1 MRLVIVESPAKAKTI
16 AKYLGGDYKVDAS
29 GGHIS
34 DLPTKGLGI
43 DIENN
48 FQPEYVISSDKK
60 ALIKRLK
67 EETEKADEVWL
78 ATDPDREGEAISWHL
93 QQVLKLN
100 PQAKNRIQFNEITK
114 NAVQNAIKNPRS
126 INMNLVDAQQARR
139 VLDRLVGY
147 KLSPV
152 LCKKIKGK
160 LSAGRVQSAALKI
173 LVDREKE
180 IKAFKPE
187 EYWTVTA
194 ILQKTEDKDKN
205 IKFKALLTEKN
216 GKKFKLTN
224 KEDTDAVVECVSGK
238 PFVVDSVKKG
248 TSLSQPLPP
257 FTTSTMQQDAVN
269 KLSMPSKT
277 TMMAAQK
284 LYEGIDVKGLGHIA
298 LVTYIRTDS
307 VRVSEE
313 ATAAARDF
321 LAQNFGEQYVPSKPN
336 VYKSKKNIQDA
347 HEAIRPIN
355 LSLTP
360 DSLKDKLPKN
370 EYRLYKLIYE
380 RFLASQS
387 TPAKFDTVTAMIKAD
402 VYGFKVNGKTTVFD
416 GYQRIYGAAAKE
428 KTDDE
433 SESAKLP
440 ELKEGQQLK
449 QADIKAEQK
458 FTKPP
463 ARYTESTLIK
473 SMEEDGIGR
482 PSTYSTILATL
493 YKRTYV
499 VKDGKSLVPTD
510 LGIVVTDYLEKYFE
524 NIVDTEFTA
533 NMEEQLDEIEE
544 KGRDWHKVISDF
556 YGPFQK
562 KLISAMNSDEKVE
575 LGDEV
580 SDVRCEKCG
589 ALMVYK
595 TGRFGKYLACPNY
608 PECKN
613 TKSLKE
619 KAPQVVT
626 DIICEKCGGH
636 MVEKTG
642 RYGKYLACEN
652 YPQCDN
658 TKSINKVVGVCP
670 ECGGDVVERK
680 SKKGN
685 VFYGCVNYP
694 NCKFVSW
701 DIPTGEKCP
710 KCGQYLVKKTLK
722 NNKTLIKCS
731 NKDCD
736 YQTEIKDTDEN

>member
-34 DLPTKGLGI
+34 DLPAKGLGI
-43 DIENN
+43 DIDNN
-48 FQPEYVISSDKK
+48 FQPEYVVSTDKK

-67 EETEKADEVWL
+67 DESSKAEEVWL

-93 QQVLKLN
+93 QQVLNLD
-100 PQAKNRIQFNEITK
+100 PAAKNRIQFNEISK
-114 NAVQNAIKNPRS
+114 NAVQNAIKNPRA

-187 EYWTVTA
+187 EYWNVTA
-194 ILQKTEDKDKN
+194 FLQKTEDKDKN
-205 IKFKALLTEKN
+205 IKFKALLAEKN

-224 KEDTDAVVECVSGK
+224 KEDTDAVLQDLSGK
-238 PFVVDSVKKG
+238 QFTVANVKKG
-248 TSLSQPLPP
+248 TSLSNPLPP

-269 KLSMPSKT
+269 KLAMPSKT

-284 LYEGIDVKGLGHIA
+284 LYEGIDVKGMGHMA

-307 VRVSEE
+307 VRVSDE
-313 ATAAARDF
+313 ASAAAREF
-321 LAQNFGEQYVPSKPN
+321 LRQNYGEEYVPPKPN

-355 LSLTP
+355 LAITP

-387 TPAKFDTVTAMIKAD
+387 TAARFDTVSALIRAD
-402 VYGFKVNGKTTVFD
+402 AYGFKVNGKTTVFD
-416 GYQRIYGAAAKE
+416 GYQRIYGTAKE
-428 KTDDE
+428 KTEDDA
-433 SESAKLP
+433 ESAKLP
-440 ELKEGQQLK
+440 ELKEGQALK
-449 QADIKAEQK
+449 QNDIKAEQK

-499 VKDGKSLVPTD
+499 VKDGKALVPTD
-510 LGIVVTDYLEKYFE
+510 LGMVVTDYLEKYFE

-544 KGRDWHKVISDF
+544 KGLDWHKVIGDF
-556 YGPFQK
+556 YAPFQK
-562 KLISAMNSDEKVE
+562 KLLSAMNSDEKVE

-619 KAPQVVT
+619 KAPEVVT

-642 RYGKYLACEN
+642 RYGKYLSCEN

-658 TKSINKVVGVCP
+658 TRSINKIVGKCP

-685 VFYGCVNYP
+685 VFYGCANYP
-694 NCKFVSW
+694 QCKFVSW

-710 KCGQYLVKKTLK
+710 ECGQYLVKKTLK
-722 NNKTLIKCS
+722 NKKTLIKCS
-731 NKDCD
+731 NKECG
-736 YQTEIKDTDEN
+736 YQREEKED

>member
-1 MRLVIVESPAKAKTI
+1 
-16 AKYLGGDYKVDAS
+16 
-29 GGHIS
+29 
-34 DLPTKGLGI
+34 
-43 DIENN
+43 
-48 FQPEYVISSDKK
+48 
-60 ALIKRLK
+60 
-67 EETEKADEVWL
+67 
-78 ATDPDREGEAISWHL
+78 
-93 QQVLKLN
+93 
-100 PQAKNRIQFNEITK
+100 
-114 NAVQNAIKNPRS
+114 
-126 INMNLVDAQQARR
+126 
-139 VLDRLVGY
+139 
-147 KLSPV
+147 
-152 LCKKIKGK
+152 
-160 LSAGRVQSAALKI
+160 
-173 LVDREKE
+173 
-180 IKAFKPE
+180 
-187 EYWTVTA
+187 
-194 ILQKTEDKDKN
+194 
-205 IKFKALLTEKN
+205 
-216 GKKFKLTN
+216 
-224 KEDTDAVVECVSGK
+224 
-238 PFVVDSVKKG
+238 
-248 TSLSQPLPP
+248 
-257 FTTSTMQQDAVN
+257 MQQDAVN
-269 KLSMPSKT
+269 KLAMPSKT

-284 LYEGIDVKGLGHIA
+284 LYEGIDVKGMGHMA

-307 VRVSEE
+307 VRVSDE
-313 ATAAARDF
+313 ASAAAREF
-321 LAQNFGEQYVPSKPN
+321 LRQNYGEEYVPPKPN

-355 LSLTP
+355 LAITP

-387 TPAKFDTVTAMIKAD
+387 TAARFDTVSALIRAD
-402 VYGFKVNGKTTVFD
+402 AYGFKVNGKTTVFD
-416 GYQRIYGAAAKE
+416 GYQRIYGTAKE
-428 KTDDE
+428 KTEDDA
-433 SESAKLP
+433 ESAKLP
-440 ELKEGQQLK
+440 ELKEGQALK
-449 QADIKAEQK
+449 QNDIKAEQK

-499 VKDGKSLVPTD
+499 VKDGKALVPTD
-510 LGIVVTDYLEKYFE
+510 LGMVVTDYLEKYFE

-533 NMEEQLDEIEE
+533 DMEEQLDEIEE
-544 KGRDWHKVISDF
+544 KGLDWHKVIGDF
-556 YGPFQK
+556 YAPFQK
-562 KLISAMNSDEKVE
+562 KLLSAMNSDEKVE

-619 KAPQVVT
+619 KAPEVVT

-642 RYGKYLACEN
+642 RYGKYLSCEN

-658 TKSINKVVGVCP
+658 TRSINKIVGKCP

-685 VFYGCVNYP
+685 VFYGCANYP
-694 NCKFVSW
+694 QCKFVSW

-710 KCGQYLVKKTLK
+710 ECGQYLVKKTLK
-722 NNKTLIKCS
+722 NKKTLIKCS
-731 NKDCD
+731 NKECG
-736 YQTEIKDTDEN
+736 YQREEKED

>member
-1 MRLVIVESPAKAKTI
+1 MKLVIVESPAKAKTI
-16 AKYLGGDYKVDAS
+16 GKYLGGDYKVDAS

-34 DLPTKGLGI
+34 DLPAKELGI

-48 FQPEYVISSDKK
+48 FEPKYVVSSDKK
-60 ALIKRLK
+60 ALIKRLVDEAK
-67 EETEKADEVWL
+67 QADEVWL

-93 QQVLKLN
+93 QKVLKLN
-100 PQAKNRIQFNEITK
+100 PTDKNRIQFNEITK
-114 NAVQNAIKNPRS
+114 TAVQNAIKNPRT
-126 INMNLVDAQQARR
+126 IDMNLVDAQQARR

-173 LVDREKE
+173 IVDREKE

-187 EYWTVTA
+187 EYWTVGA
-194 ILQKTEDKDKN
+194 QLQKTSDKDKN
-205 IKFKALLTEKN
+205 IKFKALLAEKN

-224 KEDTDAVVECVSGK
+224 KQDTDAVLAEIENK
-238 PFVVDSVKKG
+238 PYVVDSVKKG

-277 TMMAAQK
+277 TMMTAQK

-307 VRVSEE
+307 VRVSDD
-313 ATAAARDF
+313 ASAAAREY
-321 LAQNFGEQYVPSKPN
+321 LRENFGAEYVPSKAN

-347 HEAIRPIN
+347 HEAIRPVN

-360 DSLKDKLPKN
+360 DSLKEKLPKN

-387 TPAKFDTVTAMIKAD
+387 TPAKFDTVSATIKVD
-402 VYGFKVNGKTTVFD
+402 VYGFKVSGKTPVFD
-416 GYQRIYGAAAKE
+416 GYQRIYGVAVKE
-428 KTDDE
+428 KDDE
-433 SESAKLP
+433 SNETSKLP
-440 ELKEGQQLK
+440 NLEVGQELKLI
-449 QADIKAEQK
+449 DIKAEQK

-482 PSTYSTILATL
+482 PSTYATILATL
-493 YKRTYV
+493 YKRVYI
-499 VKDGKSLVPTD
+499 VKDGKALMPTD
-510 LGIVVTDYLEKYFE
+510 LGTVVTEYLEKYFE

-533 NMEEQLDEIEE
+533 HMEEQLDEIEE
-544 KGRDWHKVISDF
+544 KGEDWREVIKDF

-562 KLISAMNSDEKVE
+562 KLLSAMNSDEKVE
-575 LGDEV
+575 VGDEV
-580 SDVRCEKCG
+580 SDVKCEKCG
-589 ALMVYK
+589 AMMVYK

-613 TKSLKE
+613 TKSLAE
-619 KAPQVVT
+619 KTQVIT
-626 DIICEKCGGH
+626 DIVCEKCGGH
-636 MVEKTG
+636 MVEKSG
-642 RYGKYLACEN
+642 RFGKYLACEN
-652 YPQCDN
+652 YPECKN
-658 TKSINKVVGVCP
+658 TKSINKVVGKCP

-685 VFYGCVNYP
+685 TFYGCVNYP
-694 NCKFVSW
+694 DCQFVSW
-701 DIPTGEKCP
+701 DVPTGEKCP
-710 KCGQYLVKKTLK
+710 DCGQYLVRKIMKDKTAVV
-722 NNKTLIKCS
+722 KCS
-731 NKDCD
+731 NRECH
-736 YQTEIKDTDEN
+736 YQKEDKNEN

>member
-29 GGHIS
+29 GGHII
-34 DLPTKGLGI
+34 DLPAKGLGI
-43 DIENN
+43 DIDNN
-48 FQPEYVISSDKK
+48 FQPEYVVSSDKK

-67 EETEKADEVWL
+67 DESSKAEEVWL

-93 QQVLKLN
+93 QQVLNLD
-100 PQAKNRIQFNEITK
+100 PAAKNRIQFNEISK
-114 NAVQNAIKNPRS
+114 NAVQNAIKNPRA

-187 EYWTVTA
+187 EYWNVTA
-194 ILQKTEDKDKN
+194 FLQKTEDKDKN
-205 IKFKALLTEKN
+205 IKFKALLAEKN

-224 KEDTDAVVECVSGK
+224 KEDTDAVLQDLSGK
-238 PFVVDSVKKG
+238 QFTVANVKKG
-248 TSLSQPLPP
+248 TSLSNPLPP

-269 KLSMPSKT
+269 KLAMPSKT

-284 LYEGIDVKGLGHIA
+284 LYEGIDVKGMGHMA

-307 VRVSEE
+307 VRVSDE
-313 ATAAARDF
+313 ASAAAREF
-321 LAQNFGEQYVPSKPN
+321 LRQNYGEEYVPSKPN

-355 LSLTP
+355 LAITP

-370 EYRLYKLIYE
+370 EYRLYRLIYE

-387 TPAKFDTVTAMIKAD
+387 TAARFDTVSALIRAD
-402 VYGFKVNGKTTVFD
+402 AYGFKVNGKTTVFD
-416 GYQRIYGAAAKE
+416 GYQRIYGTAKE
-428 KTDDE
+428 KTEDDA
-433 SESAKLP
+433 ESAKLP
-440 ELKEGQQLK
+440 ELKEGQALK
-449 QADIKAEQK
+449 QNDIKAEQK

-499 VKDGKSLVPTD
+499 VKDGKALVPTD
-510 LGIVVTDYLEKYFE
+510 LGMVVTDYLEKYFE

-544 KGRDWHKVISDF
+544 KGLDWHKVIGDF
-556 YGPFQK
+556 YAPFQK
-562 KLISAMNSDEKVE
+562 KLLSAMNSDEKVE

-619 KAPQVVT
+619 KAPEVVT

-642 RYGKYLACEN
+642 RYGKYLSCEN

-658 TKSINKVVGVCP
+658 TRSINKIVGKCP

-685 VFYGCVNYP
+685 VFYGCANYP
-694 NCKFVSW
+694 QCKFVSW

-710 KCGQYLVKKTLK
+710 ECGQYLVKKTLK
-722 NNKTLIKCS
+722 NKKTLIKCS
-731 NKDCD
+731 NKECG
-736 YQTEIKDTDEN
+736 YQREEKED

>member
-16 AKYLGGDYKVDAS
+16 AKYLGGDYRVYAS

-48 FQPEYVISSDKK
+48 FQPEYVVSSDKK
-60 ALIKRLK
+60 TLIKRLK
-67 EETEKADEVWL
+67 DESSNAEEVWL

-93 QQVLKLN
+93 QQVLNLD
-100 PQAKNRIQFNEITK
+100 PSAKNRIQFNEISK
-114 NAVQNAIKNPRS
+114 NAVQNAIKNPRA

-180 IKAFKPE
+180 IRAFTPE
-187 EYWTVTA
+187 EYWNVTA
-194 ILQKTEDKDKN
+194 FLQKAEGKDKD
-205 IKFKALLTEKN
+205 IKFKALLSEKN

-224 KEDTDAVVECVSGK
+224 KEDADAVLQDLEGK
-238 PFVVDSVKKG
+238 QFEVGSVKKG
-248 TSLSQPLPP
+248 TSLSNPLPP

-284 LYEGIDVKGLGHIA
+284 LYEGIDVKGVGHIA

-307 VRVSEE
+307 VRVSDE
-313 ATAAARDF
+313 AAAAAREF
-321 LAQNFGEQYVPSKPN
+321 LHDAYGPEYVPEKPN

-355 LSLTP
+355 LAITP
-360 DSLKDKLPKN
+360 DSLKEKLPKN

-380 RFLASQS
+380 RFLASQA
-387 TPAKFDTVTAMIKAD
+387 TPAKFDTVSAVIKAGE
-402 VYGFKVNGKTTVFD
+402 YGFKVSGKTTVFD
-416 GYQRIYGAAAKE
+416 GYQRIYGATKE
-428 KTDDE
+428 KSEEDTE
-433 SESAKLP
+433 STKLP
-440 ELKEGQQLK
+440 ELIEGQPLK
-449 QADIKAEQK
+449 QNDIKAEQK

-473 SMEEDGIGR
+473 SMEEEGIGR
-482 PSTYSTILATL
+482 PSTYAATLATL

-499 VKDGKSLVPTD
+499 VKEGKTLVPTD

-533 NMEEQLDEIEE
+533 HMEEQLDEIEE
-544 KGRDWHKVISDF
+544 KGLDWHKIIGDF
-556 YGPFQK
+556 YAPFQK
-562 KLISAMNSDEKVE
+562 KLLSAMNSTEKVE
-575 LGDEV
+575 VGDEV
-580 SDVRCEKCG
+580 SDVQCEKCG
-589 ALMVYK
+589 AFMVYK

-613 TKSLKE
+613 TRSLRQTT
-619 KAPQVVT
+619 PSVVT

-636 MVEKTG
+636 MVEKAG
-642 RYGKYLACEN
+642 RYGKYLSCEN
-652 YPQCDN
+652 YPQCNN
-658 TKSINKVVGVCP
+658 TKSINKVVGKCP
-670 ECGGDVVERK
+670 ECGGDVLERK

-685 VFYGCVNYP
+685 LFYGCANYP
-694 NCKFVSW
+694 SCKFVSW
-701 DIPTGEKCP
+701 DIPLEEKCP
-710 KCGQYLVKKTLK
+710 ECGQYLVKKTLK
-722 NNKTLIKCS
+722 NKKTLIKCS
-731 NKDCD
+731 NKECG
-736 YQTEIKDTDEN
+736 YQREESEANEN

>member
-1 MRLVIVESPAKAKTI
+1 MKLVIVESPAKAKTI
-16 AKYLGGDYKVDAS
+16 GKYLGGDYKVDAS

-34 DLPTKGLGI
+34 DLPAKELGI

-48 FQPEYVISSDKK
+48 FEPKYVVSSDKK
-60 ALIKRLK
+60 ALIKRLVDEAK
-67 EETEKADEVWL
+67 QADEVWL

-93 QQVLKLN
+93 QKVLKLN
-100 PQAKNRIQFNEITK
+100 PTDKNRIQFNEITK
-114 NAVQNAIKNPRS
+114 TAVQNAIKNPRT
-126 INMNLVDAQQARR
+126 IDMNLVDAQQARR

-173 LVDREKE
+173 IVDREKE
-180 IKAFKPE
+180 IKAFNPE
-187 EYWTVTA
+187 EYWTVGA
-194 ILQKTEDKDKN
+194 QLQKTSDKDKN
-205 IKFKALLTEKN
+205 IKFKALLAEKN

-224 KEDTDAVVECVSGK
+224 KQDTDAVLAEIENK
-238 PFVVDSVKKG
+238 PYVVDSVKKG

-277 TMMAAQK
+277 TMMTAQK

-307 VRVSEE
+307 VRVSDD
-313 ATAAARDF
+313 ASAAAREY
-321 LAQNFGEQYVPSKPN
+321 LRENFGAEYVPSKAN

-347 HEAIRPIN
+347 HEAIRPVN

-360 DSLKDKLPKN
+360 DSLKEKLPKN

-387 TPAKFDTVTAMIKAD
+387 TPAKFDTVLATIKVD
-402 VYGFKVNGKTTVFD
+402 VYGFKVSGKTPVFD
-416 GYQRIYGAAAKE
+416 GYQRIYGVAVKE
-428 KTDDE
+428 KDDE
-433 SESAKLP
+433 SNETSKLP
-440 ELKEGQQLK
+440 NLEVGQELKLI
-449 QADIKAEQK
+449 DIKAEQK

-482 PSTYSTILATL
+482 PSTYATILATL
-493 YKRTYV
+493 YKRVYI
-499 VKDGKSLVPTD
+499 VKDGKALMPTD
-510 LGIVVTDYLEKYFE
+510 LGTVVTEYLEKYFE

-533 NMEEQLDEIEE
+533 HMEEQLDEIEE
-544 KGRDWHKVISDF
+544 KGEDWREVIKDF

-562 KLISAMNSDEKVE
+562 KLLSAMNSDEKVE
-575 LGDEV
+575 VGDEV
-580 SDVRCEKCG
+580 SDVKCEKCG
-589 ALMVYK
+589 AMMVYK

-613 TKSLKE
+613 TKSLAE
-619 KAPQVVT
+619 KTQVIT
-626 DIICEKCGGH
+626 DIVCEKCGGH
-636 MVEKTG
+636 MVEKSG
-642 RYGKYLACEN
+642 RFGKYLACEN
-652 YPQCDN
+652 YPECKN
-658 TKSINKVVGVCP
+658 TKSINKVVGKCP

-685 VFYGCVNYP
+685 TFYGCVNYP
-694 NCKFVSW
+694 DCQFVSW
-701 DIPTGEKCP
+701 DVPTGEKCP
-710 KCGQYLVKKTLK
+710 DCGQYLVRKIMKDKTAVV
-722 NNKTLIKCS
+722 KCS
-731 NKDCD
+731 NRECH
-736 YQTEIKDTDEN
+736 YQKEDKNEN

>member
-1 MRLVIVESPAKAKTI
+1 MKLVIVESPAKAKTI
-16 AKYLGGDYKVDAS
+16 GKYLGGDYKVDAS

-34 DLPTKGLGI
+34 DLPAKELGI

-48 FQPEYVISSDKK
+48 FEPKYVVSSDKK
-60 ALIKRLK
+60 ALIKRLVDEAK
-67 EETEKADEVWL
+67 QADEVWL

-93 QQVLKLN
+93 QKVLKLN
-100 PQAKNRIQFNEITK
+100 PTDKNRIQFNEITK
-114 NAVQNAIKNPRS
+114 TAVQNAIKNPRT
-126 INMNLVDAQQARR
+126 IDMNLVDAQQARR

-173 LVDREKE
+173 IVDREKE

-187 EYWTVTA
+187 EYWTVGA
-194 ILQKTEDKDKN
+194 QLQKTSDKDKN
-205 IKFKALLTEKN
+205 IKFKALLAEKN

-224 KEDTDAVVECVSGK
+224 KQDTDAVLAEIENK
-238 PFVVDSVKKG
+238 PYVVDSVKKG

-277 TMMAAQK
+277 TMMTAQK

-307 VRVSEE
+307 VRVSDD
-313 ATAAARDF
+313 ASAAAREY
-321 LAQNFGEQYVPSKPN
+321 LRENFGAEYVPSKAN

-347 HEAIRPIN
+347 HEAIRPVN

-360 DSLKDKLPKN
+360 DSLKEKLPKN

-387 TPAKFDTVTAMIKAD
+387 TPAKFDTVSATIKVD
-402 VYGFKVNGKTTVFD
+402 VYGFKVSGKTPVFD
-416 GYQRIYGAAAKE
+416 GYQRIYGVAVKE
-428 KTDDE
+428 KDDE
-433 SESAKLP
+433 SNETSKLP
-440 ELKEGQQLK
+440 NLEVGQELKLI
-449 QADIKAEQK
+449 DIKAEQK

-482 PSTYSTILATL
+482 PSTYATILATL
-493 YKRTYV
+493 YKRVYI
-499 VKDGKSLVPTD
+499 VKDGKALMPTD
-510 LGIVVTDYLEKYFE
+510 LGTVVTEYLEKYFE

-533 NMEEQLDEIEE
+533 HMEEQLDEIEE
-544 KGRDWHKVISDF
+544 KGEDWREVIKDF

-562 KLISAMNSDEKVE
+562 KLLSAMNSDEKVE
-575 LGDEV
+575 VGDEV
-580 SDVRCEKCG
+580 SDVKCEKCG
-589 ALMVYK
+589 AMMVYK

-613 TKSLKE
+613 TKSLAE
-619 KAPQVVT
+619 KTQVIT
-626 DIICEKCGGH
+626 DIVCEKCGGH
-636 MVEKTG
+636 MVEKSG
-642 RYGKYLACEN
+642 RFGKYLACEN
-652 YPQCDN
+652 YPECKN
-658 TKSINKVVGVCP
+658 TKSINKIVGKCP

-685 VFYGCVNYP
+685 TFYGCVNYP
-694 NCKFVSW
+694 DCQFVSW
-701 DIPTGEKCP
+701 DVPTGEKCP
-710 KCGQYLVKKTLK
+710 DCGQYLVRKIMKDKTAVV
-722 NNKTLIKCS
+722 KCS
-731 NKDCD
+731 NRECH
-736 YQTEIKDTDEN
+736 YQKEDKNEN

>member
-1 MRLVIVESPAKAKTI
+1 MKLVIVESPAKAKTI
-16 AKYLGGDYKVDAS
+16 GKYLGGDYKVDAS

-34 DLPTKGLGI
+34 DLPTKELGI

-48 FQPEYVISSDKK
+48 FQPKYVISSDKK
-60 ALIKRLK
+60 NVIKRLSDEAK
-67 EETEKADEVWL
+67 KADEVFL

-93 QQVLKLN
+93 QRVLKLDPN
-100 PQAKNRIQFNEITK
+100 SKNRIQFNEITK

-126 INMNLVDAQQARR
+126 VDMNLVDAQQARR

-160 LSAGRVQSAALKI
+160 LSAGRVQSAALRMI
-173 LVDREKE
+173 VDREKE

-187 EYWTVTA
+187 EYWNVSA
-194 ILQKTEDKDKN
+194 QLQKIDDKDKN
-205 IKFKALLTEKN
+205 IKFKASLSEKN
-216 GKKFKLTN
+216 GKKLKLSC
-224 KEDTDAVVECVSGK
+224 KEETDKAVAEINDSK
-238 PFVVDSVKKG
+238 FFVDSVKKG

-277 TMMAAQK
+277 AMMTAQK
-284 LYEGIDVKGLGHIA
+284 LYEGLDIEGLGHIA

-307 VRVSEE
+307 VRISDE
-313 ATAAARDF
+313 ASAAAKAF
-321 LAQNFGEQYVPSKPN
+321 LTKNYGSEYVPNKSN
-336 VYKSKKNIQDA
+336 VYKTKKNSQDA
-347 HEAIRPIN
+347 HEAIRPVN
-355 LSLTP
+355 LEITP
-360 DSLKDKLPKN
+360 ESVKEKIPRN

-387 TPAKFDTVTAMIKAD
+387 TPAKFDTVTALVKAGE
-402 VYGFKVNGKTTVFD
+402 YGFKVSGKTPVFD
-416 GYQRIYGAAAKE
+416 GYLKIYAADKKE
-428 KTDDE
+428 KDDE
-433 SESAKLP
+433 NIEQSKLP
-440 ELKEGQQLK
+440 NLEAGQELKCNELVS
-449 QADIKAEQK
+449 EQK

-463 ARYTESTLIK
+463 ARYTESSLIK
-473 SMEEDGIGR
+473 NMEENGIGR
-482 PSTYSTILATL
+482 PSTYSAILSTL
-493 YKRTYV
+493 YTRTYI
-499 VKDGKSLVPTD
+499 VKEGKTLVPTD
-510 LGIVVTDYLEKYFE
+510 LGSVVTDYLEKHFE

-533 NMEEQLDEIEE
+533 HMEDLLDNIAD
-544 KGRDWHKVISDF
+544 KGEDWHKVISDF
-556 YGPFQK
+556 YDPFEK
-562 KLISAMNSDEKVE
+562 KINSALKSNEKVE

-580 SDVRCEKCG
+580 SDVKCEKCG
-589 ALMVYK
+589 AMMVYK

-613 TKSLKE
+613 TKSLAVK
-619 KAPQVVT
+619 QDVVT

-642 RYGKYLACEN
+642 KFGKYLACEN
-652 YPQCDN
+652 YPECKN

-685 VFYGCVNYP
+685 VFYGCANYP
-694 NCKFVSW
+694 DCQFVSW
-701 DIPTGEKCP
+701 DIPLAEKCP
-710 KCGQYLVKKTLK
+710 ECGHYLIKKTTK
-722 NNKTLIKCS
+722 DKKTVVRCG
-731 NKDCD
+731 NKDCK
-736 YQTEIKDTDEN
+736 YVKEENDEN